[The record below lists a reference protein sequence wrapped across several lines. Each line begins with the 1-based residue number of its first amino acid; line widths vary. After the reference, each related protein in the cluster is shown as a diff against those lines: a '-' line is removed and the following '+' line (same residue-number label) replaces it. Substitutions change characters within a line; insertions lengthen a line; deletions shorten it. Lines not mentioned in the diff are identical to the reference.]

1 VGPHERRGDY
11 NRFIEDPNDYDVVGG
26 TKEVF
31 FNFEYL
37 FPILKEAGIR
47 GVLFFDTGNAYRSG
61 ESYFSDMRKSAGFG
75 IRWQSPFGPLRLE
88 MGFNLDRE
96 PKYDEGSSEFHFTM
110 GTLF

>member
-1 VGPHERRGDY
+1 
-11 NRFIEDPNDYDVVGG
+11 
-26 TKEVF
+26 
-31 FNFEYL
+31 
-37 FPILKEAGIR
+37 
-47 GVLFFDTGNAYRSG
+47 
-61 ESYFSDMRKSAGFG
+61 MRKSAGFG